1 MSRSRNITIEAL
13 NTVNVNVCFILVA
26 VGCPMHQEHQDHP
39 RAFNLFAVT
48 IKMIR
53 IVSVTRIAIRRP
65 EAKNDASPPADAPI
79 AARVEYFFG
88 KIPSTNLGF
97 TCDQSGYNVR
107 DKDQI
112 PLRNRGV
119 FLDKH
124 WVSTKCE
131 TFHTQNVKRFTFFP
145 QGKKL
150 SPW

>member
-26 VGCPMHQEHQDHP
+26 VGCPMHQEHQERRGTGEDHQRGHQKHDASHQDHP

-53 IVSVTRIAIRRP
+53 IVSVTRIAILRP

-124 WVSTKCE
+124 
-131 TFHTQNVKRFTFFP
+131 
-145 QGKKL
+145 
-150 SPW
+150 